1 MELTDRH
8 GRLITPGARVRVEG
22 LEGTVN
28 RLEPQYGVF
37 TIVIEERTGKKERM
51 VRAAD
56 AEVIS
61 AGAAS

>member
-1 MELTDRH
+1 MSLTDRH
-8 GRLITPGARVRVEG
+8 GRVITPGVRVRVEG
-22 LEGTVN
+22 LEGTVS

-56 AEVIS
+56 AEVVTPGS
-61 AGAAS
+61 AG